1 MTLRPLPAPRAGLRP
16 SRPRRGAGRAAAPSW
31 FALAACLAAGSA
43 SAQAAGP
50 YAERYAATCAACHG
64 PQGTS
69 TQALT
74 PSLGGQPSFYVVTQL
89 FLFREGRRNDH
100 PLAPAMTAL
109 AKGMSNDDLRGYA
122 DFIATLPPPPPPDR
136 AAADASK
143 LQRGRALAE
152 KHHCLACH
160 GADLSGGR
168 NVARVAH
175 QREDYLLLTLMG
187 FRSGVRVGYSNAMAE
202 ALSGLDSQDLEDLAH
217 YLAHQPR

>member
-1 MTLRPLPAPRAGLRP
+1 VILRRVL
-16 SRPRRGAGRAAAPSW
+16 AAAW
-31 FALAACLAAGSA
+31 LA
-43 SAQAAGP
+43 AAGP
-50 YAERYAATCAACHG
+50 AAAQATAYAERYAANCAACHG
-64 PQGTS
+64 AQGTS

-74 PSLGGQPSFYVVTQL
+74 PSLGGQPSFYVTTQL

-100 PLAPAMTAL
+100 PLAPAMAAL
-109 AKGMSNDDLRGYA
+109 AKGMSNDDLRGYS
-122 DFIATLPPPPPPDR
+122 DFIATLPPPVAPDR
-136 AAADASK
+136 AGADEQK
-143 LQRGRALAE
+143 LQRGHALAE

-175 QREDYLLLTLMG
+175 QREDYLQLTLKG

-202 ALSGLDSQDLEDLAH
+202 ALSGLGPQELEDLAH

>member
-1 MTLRPLPAPRAGLRP
+1 MAAG
-16 SRPRRGAGRAAAPSW
+16 
-31 FALAACLAAGSA
+31 CLAA
-43 SAQAAGP
+43 AGP
-50 YAERYAATCAACHG
+50 AAAQVGGYAERFAANCAPCHG

-74 PSLGGQPSFYVVTQL
+74 PSLGGQPSFYVTTQL

-100 PLAPAMTAL
+100 PLAPAMAAL
-109 AKGMSNDDLRGYA
+109 AKGMSNDDLRGFS
-122 DFIATLPPPPPPDR
+122 DFIATLPPPKPPDK
-136 AAADASK
+136 AAADANK

-168 NVARVAH
+168 NVARIAH
-175 QREDYLLLTLMG
+175 QREDYLLITLTG

-202 ALSGLDSQDLEDLAH
+202 ALAGSSPQDLEDLAH
-217 YLAHQPR
+217 YVAHQPR

>member
-1 MTLRPLPAPRAGLRP
+1 MSLRVAVAAAGL
-16 SRPRRGAGRAAAPSW
+16 AAAG
-31 FALAACLAAGSA
+31 LAA
-43 SAQAAGP
+43 AQGGG
-50 YAERYAATCAACHG
+50 YAERYATHCAACHG
-64 PQGTS
+64 AQGTS

-74 PSLGGQPSFYVVTQL
+74 PSLGGQPSFYVTTQL

-109 AKGMSNDDLRGYA
+109 AKGMSNDDLRGYS
-122 DFIATLPPPPPPDR
+122 DFIATLPPPAPPAPGT
-136 AAADASK
+136 ADPQK
-143 LQRGRALAE
+143 MQRGQALAE
-152 KHHCLACH
+152 KLHCLACH

-187 FRSGVRVGYSNAMAE
+187 FRTGVRVGYSNAMAE
-202 ALSGLDSQDLEDLAH
+202 AVAGLTPQNLEDLAH

>member
-1 MTLRPLPAPRAGLRP
+1 MKPLRLCLV
-16 SRPRRGAGRAAAPSW
+16 
-31 FALAACLAAGSA
+31 AACLAASGGA
-43 SAQAAGP
+43 AAQAGS
-50 YAERYAATCAACHG
+50 YAERFAAGCASCHG
-64 PQGTS
+64 AQGTS
-69 TQALT
+69 TQAPT
-74 PSLGGQPSFYVVTQL
+74 PSLGGQPSFYVTTQL

-100 PLAPAMTAL
+100 LLAPAMAAL
-109 AKGMSNDDLRGYA
+109 AKGMSNDDLRGYS
-122 DFIATLPPPPPPDR
+122 DFIATLPPPAPPDK
-136 AAADASK
+136 AAADANK

-187 FRSGVRVGYSNAMAE
+187 FRSGVRIGYSNAMAE
-202 ALSGLDSQDLEDLAH
+202 ALSGLKPQDLEDLAH

>member
-1 MTLRPLPAPRAGLRP
+1 VNWRIALAA
-16 SRPRRGAGRAAAPSW
+16 ACIAAAAP
-31 FALAACLAAGSA
+31 AAAQVSA
-43 SAQAAGP
+43 
-50 YAERYAATCAACHG
+50 YAERFATNCAACHG
-64 PQGTS
+64 AQGTS

-74 PSLGGQPSFYVVTQL
+74 PSLGGQPSFYTVTQL

-109 AKGMSNDDLRGYA
+109 AKSMSNDDLRGYS
-122 DFIATLPPPPPPDR
+122 DFIATLPPPTPPAL
-136 AAADASK
+136 AAADAQK

-175 QREDYLLLTLMG
+175 QREDYLLLTLKG
-187 FRSGVRVGYSNAMAE
+187 FRSGMRVGYSNAMAE
-202 ALSGLDSQDLEDLAH
+202 ALSGLGPQDLEDLAH

>member
-1 MTLRPLPAPRAGLRP
+1 MRRKLLLAAAGL
-16 SRPRRGAGRAAAPSW
+16 AAAGT
-31 FALAACLAAGSA
+31 AA
-43 SAQAAGP
+43 AQAGD
-50 YAERYAATCAACHG
+50 YAARFAANCASCHG

-74 PSLGGQPSFYVVTQL
+74 PSLGGQPSFYTATQL

-100 PLAPAMTAL
+100 PQAPAMTAL
-109 AKGMSNDDLRGYA
+109 AKGMNNDDLRGYS
-122 DFIATLPPPPPPDR
+122 DFIATLPPPVAP
-136 AAADASK
+136 AAGTADAQK
-143 LQRGRALAE
+143 LQRGHALAE

-175 QREDYLLLTLMG
+175 QREDYLLLTLKG
-187 FRSGVRVGYSNAMAE
+187 FRAGVRIGYSNAMAE
-202 ALSGLDSQDLEDLAH
+202 ALAGLNPQDLEDLAH

>member
-1 MTLRPLPAPRAGLRP
+1 MRLRVL
-16 SRPRRGAGRAAAPSW
+16 GA
-31 FALAACLAAGSA
+31 AACLAAAGSVA
-43 SAQAAGP
+43 AQAGG
-50 YAERYAATCAACHG
+50 YAERYATTCAACHG
-64 PQGTS
+64 LQGTS

-74 PSLGGQPSFYVVTQL
+74 PSLGGQPSFYTTTQL

-109 AKGMSNDDLRGYA
+109 AKGMSNDDLRGYS
-122 DFIATLPPPPPPDR
+122 DFIATLPPPSPPDR
-136 AAADASK
+136 ATADAQK
-143 LQRGRALAE
+143 LQRGQALAE

-175 QREDYLLLTLMG
+175 QREDYLLLTLKG
-187 FRSGVRVGYSNAMAE
+187 FRSGERVGYSNAMAE
-202 ALSGLDSQDLEDLAH
+202 TVAGLSPQNLEDLAH